1 MPARAARGPS
11 IHEIRYRFVRR
22 LLREVDGKRGKRTSD
37 AICVENRDYHQLSR
51 FEIDG
56 GKRISRHLYAVAWA
70 VVENSVSLT
79 INLDVLSESSFIARL
94 RT

>member
-1 MPARAARGPS
+1 MPARAARDPS

-51 FEIDG
+51 FEMDG

-70 VVENSVSLT
+70 VVENSAFSDNQLGR
-79 INLDVLSESSFIARL
+79 LSESSFIARL